1 MVSGMI
7 RILFGLG
14 KPHPLRGEYGTQYHF
29 SIISL
34 MIPMAAVGSS
44 LATSVSKVIPDLY
57 ITVSYVLILS
67 FVLAYN
73 IYRLIMIVKKEAG
86 KAPTDEAAKGTS
98 TQGTASFDVTQKDK
112 VPEASEK
119 GNNNL
124 EIEVTK
130 P

>member
-1 MVSGMI
+1 
-7 RILFGLG
+7 
-14 KPHPLRGEYGTQYHF
+14 
-29 SIISL
+29 